1 MNTASIFSFMFTV
14 LITFLSTRHYYL
26 KQVKFVTSK
35 VVSAQHLAENSQ
47 NTNDGMEVKLQSL
60 ELELQERRNKQI
72 SFIEQLEQAEI
83 REQQA
88 QKSLKSCTGG
98 QAKLEGDA
106 AVCNQQMLEK
116 RHQLES
122 KVKQLEDK
130 EKEVERLEVTLK
142 DSEGRM
148 EKEIGQLSSSTNTC
162 KAELEKEQTNY
173 KSVQNKLS
181 LAEKQQLDINNTY
194 ESEVSKLTKNFEGQV
209 SQQKN
214 RIQEIGKDRKDK
226 VIKLADQLTNL
237 RGQLDELV
245 DHIESQHQEI
255 NEVHHFDD

>member
-1 MNTASIFSFMFTV
+1 MNTASVFSFMFTV

-26 KQVKFVTSK
+26 KQIKFVTSK
-35 VVSAQHLAENSQ
+35 VVSAQHLAESSQ

-72 SFIEQLEQAEI
+72 GFIEQLEQA
-83 REQQA
+83 QQ
-88 QKSLKSCTGG
+88 SLKSCTGG
-98 QAKLEGDA
+98 QAKLESDA

-116 RHQLES
+116 RHQLEA

-162 KAELEKEQTNY
+162 KAELEAEQTNF

-181 LAEKQQLDINNTY
+181 EAEKQQLNINKTY
-194 ESEVSKLTKNFEGQV
+194 ESEVSKLTKTFEGQV

-226 VIKLADQLTNL
+226 VIKLAVQLTNL

>member
-1 MNTASIFSFMFTV
+1 MNTASVFSFMFTV

-35 VVSAQHLAENSQ
+35 VVSAQHLAETSQ

-72 SFIEQLEQAEI
+72 NYVEQLE
-83 REQQA
+83 QA

-116 RHQLES
+116 RHQYES

-130 EKEVERLEVTLK
+130 EKEVARLEVTLK

-162 KAELEKEQTNY
+162 QAELEKEQTNY
-173 KSVQNKLS
+173 KSVQNQLS
-181 LAEKQQLDINNTY
+181 VAEKQQLDINKTY
-194 ESEVSKLTKNFEGQV
+194 ESEVSKLTKTFEGQV

-255 NEVHHFDD
+255 NEVHHFED